1 MCLRKTVFSIY
12 NLHIHYYF
20 ILNIEPRLQL
30 QTNLK
35 QIKKNLELIN
45 SYGKQQKI
53 QEWGL
58 VSGRINTEC
67 QSIPFSLTGL
77 PDSFCPSLRSP
88 PETNHFFM
96 LQRIPSLSYIL
107 FLLCWHYQAWYPF
120 SAFVSPSPNT
130 LFYTF
135 KVYQLSISI
144 SCKYIIKRDSENK
157 SLNSKEK
164 VLHQQDSELGS
175 YGPSV
180 SHGSIKKYPRS
191 WLKSPYRSFWKI
203 INVL

>member
-1 MCLRKTVFSIY
+1 MR
-12 NLHIHYYF
+12 
-20 ILNIEPRLQL
+20 
-30 QTNLK
+30 
-35 QIKKNLELIN
+35 
-45 SYGKQQKI
+45 KQQKI
-53 QEWGL
+53 QEWGW
-58 VSGRINTEC
+58 SPGRINTEC
-67 QSIPFSLTGL
+67 QSIPFSLTMDYLTLFLSLSTGL
-77 PDSFCPSLRSP
+77 P

-157 SLNSKEK
+157 SLNSKGK
-164 VLHQQDSELGS
+164 RYYIS
-175 YGPSV
+175 
-180 SHGSIKKYPRS
+180 
-191 WLKSPYRSFWKI
+191 KI
-203 INVL
+203 VN